1 MADGLKPPSP
11 ALRLAL
17 AGAIAQGAGIG
28 VGRFVFTPILPA
40 MMAGLKLG
48 AGEAGLI
55 ASANFAGYLLGALM
69 AARPAFARAP
79 RRWLLSALLLS
90 AVTTFAMGAASAL
103 PAFMLLRF
111 IGGIAS
117 AFVIVFAS
125 AVVLGGLA
133 RQGRSGLSAVHFAG
147 VGAAVAISALTTG
160 ALAALGAD
168 WRALWFASG
177 ALSLLAAMLAGALLP
192 KTEADVA
199 GGVAAGAA
207 PPPGGDRPKGA
218 LSLLLA
224 YGLFGFGYVVT
235 ATFIVAIVR
244 TYPAARP
251 VQPFVWLLVGL
262 CAVPSVGLWTVI
274 GRRIGVRAAFALAC
288 LVEALGVAASVLSP
302 TAAGEVL
309 AALLLGGTYMGIT
322 ALGLVA
328 AREAQPHDPSRVLGR
343 MTAAFALGQMIG
355 PALAGALAERTGD
368 FSLASLIAAGALI
381 VAAALAASRRGA

>member
-1 MADGLKPPSP
+1 MAEGLRSPSP

-17 AGAIAQGAGIG
+17 AGAIAQGAAIG
-28 VGRFVFTPILPA
+28 VGRFVFTPILPP

-48 AGEAGLI
+48 AGEAGWI
-55 ASANFAGYLLGALM
+55 ASANFAGYLLGALI
-69 AARPAFARAP
+69 AARPVFARAP
-79 RRWLLSALLLS
+79 RAWLLSALLVS
-90 AVTTFAMGAASAL
+90 AASTFAMGAASSL
-103 PAFMLLRF
+103 SAFMLLRF
-111 IGGIAS
+111 VGGIAS

-125 AVVLGGLA
+125 AVVLGELA

-147 VGAAVAISALTTG
+147 VGGAVAISAVMTS

-168 WRALWFASG
+168 WRGMWFASG
-177 ALSLLAAMLAGALLP
+177 ALSLFAVLAAAMLLP
-192 KTEADVA
+192 PTAP
-199 GGVAAGAA
+199 AAAAAA
-207 PPPGGDRPKGA
+207 PPPAPERRKGG

-262 CAVPSVGLWTVI
+262 SAVPSVGLWTMI
-274 GRRIGVRAAFALAC
+274 GERIGVRTAFALAC
-288 LVEALGVAASVLSP
+288 GVEALGVAASVLSP

-309 AALLLGGTYMGIT
+309 AAVLLGGTYMGIT

-328 AREAQPHDPSRVLGR
+328 ARQAEPHNPSGVLGR
-343 MTAAFALGQMIG
+343 MTAAFALGQMVG
-355 PALAGALAERTGD
+355 PALAGALAERTGG
-368 FSLASLIAAGALI
+368 FGAASLIAAGALI
-381 VAAALAASRRGA
+381 VSAALSRRGA